1 MAATVAANTPEV
13 GDDEKQLIDALQH
26 LIKLLSNSNM
36 GALSAYSDLKQT
48 HGHALATAD
57 LLDDAMATLNF
68 VQAREQCQTLMQN
81 LTK

>member
-1 MAATVAANTPEV
+1 
-13 GDDEKQLIDALQH
+13 
-26 LIKLLSNSNM
+26 M